1 MLTDPPPPYLSL
13 GGMLAGTTHQLC
25 GMKPSS
31 LWVIQHAGIP
41 GTRVMDDS
49 LLACVERESPDNS
62 SPHHRTCWA
71 SGGNACCR
79 RVFPKRSR
87 SSRPLL
93 VGGGACAGGRQS
105 MLGAWAGGGTEGST
119 PSDDWGRRRQGK
131 NLSSVPVTTG
141 ALMPSPPCR

>member
-1 MLTDPPPPYLSL
+1 MLTDPHPLYLSL

-41 GTRVMDDS
+41 ETRVMDDS
-49 LLACVERESPDNS
+49 LLACGERESPDNS

-119 PSDDWGRRRQGK
+119 PSDDWGRR
-131 NLSSVPVTTG
+131 
-141 ALMPSPPCR
+141 